1 MPKSPRKE
9 AIHVNT
15 AGHPRDPSLEVKM
28 DALHRCFELGESI
41 RSVSEEIGYTR
52 ASIYAWRKKYLR
64 GGIAALKNDKNIPP
78 DTLKEGNTPA
88 PANEIEQLH
97 AQMQDMQ
104 MEIDI
109 LKETINLLKKD
120 PGIDQ
125 SALRNREKAVIVD
138 ALKNKYPLPS
148 LLKRVSLS
156 KSSYYYQED
165 KYSSIRRRVTE
176 SFLENA
182 ERYGYRRIYGLL
194 KREGTTLSEK
204 VVRRIMREEGLEVKT
219 RKRRRYSSYQGEISP
234 PAPNVLKRDLHADK
248 PNEKWL
254 TDITGFSLPAGKVY
268 LSPIL
273 DCFDGLVVCWTVGTS
288 PDAALVNG
296 MLDQAVSK
304 LGKGEHPV
312 IHPDRGCH
320 YRWPGWISRMD
331 QAGLERSMSKKGC
344 SPDNPA
350 CEGLFG
356 RLKNE
361 MFYSRDWTGVSIR
374 EFIDIL
380 NEYLV
385 WYNEKR
391 IKTSLGNMSPRKYR
405 QNLGLAA

>member
-64 GGIAALKNDKNIPP
+64 GGTAALKNDKNIPP